1 MNDNPVEVH
10 SHLPQVTDM
19 LDGNRNLYSAC
30 VYIYIYSASIL
41 FACEICTVW
50 WRERLGPK
58 ISLYL
63 LEPTVSWGLLV
74 DRALLFLE
82 KPFDFWLC
90 NLLIT
95 VTVKVY
101 QPSSKRETH

>member
-1 MNDNPVEVH
+1 MGWE
-10 SHLPQVTDM
+10 SK
-19 LDGNRNLYSAC
+19 
-30 VYIYIYSASIL
+30 SIL
-41 FACEICTVW
+41 SLCSLHV
-50 WRERLGPK
+50 RLVQSGEAK
-58 ISLYL
+58 SYGQKFLFIL

-74 DRALLFLE
+74 DQELLLLE

-101 QPSSKRETH
+101 QPSS